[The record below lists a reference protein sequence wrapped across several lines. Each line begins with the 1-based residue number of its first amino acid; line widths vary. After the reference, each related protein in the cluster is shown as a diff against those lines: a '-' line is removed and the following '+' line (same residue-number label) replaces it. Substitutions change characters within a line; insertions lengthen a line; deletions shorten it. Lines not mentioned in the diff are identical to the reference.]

1 MAERAQQPKGRRSRL
16 TTRGCLGSGLLA
28 LCIVGV
34 VAIIA
39 LPTLFR
45 TLDEDWQFRLVRRF
59 PFMAEWQFRPT
70 PPFQSLPTLAVT
82 EDDAYTLLLTPLASP
97 TSIPAIPVS
106 PTAIAAL
113 PSSTATLLPPTATA
127 TASATPTASATASPT
142 ASPTSTATATATLTR
157 TMTPSSTPTATVPNA
172 TALRSVET
180 SSVSST
186 ASATPLPTDTS
197 TATATATQ
205 TATHSMTPT
214 VTPTS
219 TATASPTASATPSA
233 AAPSTNTHVPTVA
246 PSSTPSS
253 TPTSTPLPTLPV
265 SYHASGYKWIPQ
277 TWNNCGPAN
286 LTQALEPFGWPGDQA
301 KAAAYLKPNKEDK
314 NVSPSEIVTYVSLI
328 SKETKVKGGIG
339 ALTRVGGDLALIKR
353 LVSQQFSV
361 ILETGFSL
369 PEEGWMGHYLTVIG
383 YDDGKGVLYGLD
395 TFLGDGPD
403 SAGVPEKYD
412 DLDRRWQQFNRVY
425 IVIFPLE
432 RENEVLNILGDDT
445 DLVYN
450 VQHALDTARREAAAN
465 PNNQYAWFNMG
476 SNYTLLGQYAQATVA
491 FDRASRVGGGLPFR
505 MLWYQF
511 GPFEAYYHV
520 GNYASVLALVNAS
533 LKTTTYVEE
542 TYYWRGMVAA
552 AQGKSAQAIEDF
564 NRVLKFNPNFALAAQ
579 MRDQVAS
586 GTFKPP
592 ITGG

>member
-1 MAERAQQPKGRRSRL
+1 MADQEEQPTARTRHSRL
-16 TTRGCLGSGLLA
+16 TKRGCIGSGVLA
-28 LCIVGV
+28 LGIIGI

-39 LPTLFR
+39 LPALFR
-45 TLDEDWQFRLVRRF
+45 TLDEDLQYRLVRRF
-59 PFMAEWQFRPT
+59 PFMTDWQFRPT

-82 EDDAYTLLLTPLASP
+82 EDDAYTLLLTPLAS
-97 TSIPAIPVS
+97 TMLVTVS

-113 PSSTATLLPPTATA
+113 SNPTVTPSSPTATA
-127 TASATPTASATASPT
+127 TASPTATPT
-142 ASPTSTATATATLTR
+142 
-157 TMTPSSTPTATVPNA
+157 STPTATA
-172 TALRSVET
+172 TST
-180 SSVSST
+180 STTTPSST
-186 ASATPLPTDTS
+186 ARAPTVTMENVGGASPAPSTATP
-197 TATATATQ
+197 TATAT
-205 TATHSMTPT
+205 M
-214 VTPTS
+214 TS
-219 TATASPTASATPSA
+219 TSSATVP
-233 AAPSTNTHVPTVA
+233 PTNTHVPTA
-246 PSSTPSS
+246 TPSS
-253 TPTSTPLPTLPV
+253 TATSTPLPTLPPLPG
-265 SYHASGYKWIPQ
+265 SYHASGYTWVPQ

-286 LTQALEPFGWPGDQA
+286 LIQALEPFGWPGNQA
-301 KAAAYLKPNKEDK
+301 TAVAYLKPNKEDK

-339 ALTRVGGDLALIKR
+339 ALTRVGGDLTLIKR

-383 YDDGKGVLYGLD
+383 YDDSQGLLYGLD
-395 TFLGDGPD
+395 SFLGDGPD
-403 SAGVPEKYD
+403 SGGIPEKYD
-412 DLDRRWQQFNRVY
+412 DLDRRWQQFNRAY

-432 RENEVLNILGDDT
+432 RENEVLSILGQDT

-450 VQHALDTARREAAAN
+450 VLHALDTARSEAAAS
-465 PNNQYAWFNMG
+465 PNNQFAWFNMG
-476 SNYTLLGQYAQATVA
+476 SNYTLLGQYTQAATA

-511 GPFEAYYHV
+511 GPFEAYYRV
-520 GNYASVLALVNAS
+520 GNYANVMALVNAS

-564 NRVLKFNPNFALAAQ
+564 SRALKFNPNFALAAQ
-579 MRDQVAS
+579 MRDQVAG

>member
-1 MAERAQQPKGRRSRL
+1 LPGR
-16 TTRGCLGSGLLA
+16 
-28 LCIVGV
+28 
-34 VAIIA
+34 
-39 LPTLFR
+39 
-45 TLDEDWQFRLVRRF
+45 
-59 PFMAEWQFRPT
+59 
-70 PPFQSLPTLAVT
+70 
-82 EDDAYTLLLTPLASP
+82 
-97 TSIPAIPVS
+97 
-106 PTAIAAL
+106 
-113 PSSTATLLPPTATA
+113 
-127 TASATPTASATASPT
+127 
-142 ASPTSTATATATLTR
+142 
-157 TMTPSSTPTATVPNA
+157 
-172 TALRSVET
+172 
-180 SSVSST
+180 
-186 ASATPLPTDTS
+186 
-197 TATATATQ
+197 
-205 TATHSMTPT
+205 
-214 VTPTS
+214 
-219 TATASPTASATPSA
+219 
-233 AAPSTNTHVPTVA
+233 
-246 PSSTPSS
+246 
-253 TPTSTPLPTLPV
+253 
-265 SYHASGYKWIPQ
+265 YHASGYKWIPQ

-286 LTQALEPFGWPGDQA
+286 VAQALEPFGWPGDQA
-301 KAAAYLKPNKEDK
+301 KAATYLKPNKEDK

-339 ALTRVGGDLALIKR
+339 ALTRVGGDLTLIKR

-383 YDDGKGVLYGLD
+383 YDDSKGVLYGLD

-412 DLDRRWQQFNRVY
+412 DLDRRWRQFNRVY
-425 IVIFPLE
+425 IVIYPLE
-432 RENEVLNILGDDT
+432 RENEVLNILGHDT

-450 VQHALDTARREAAAN
+450 VLHALDTARREAAAN

-476 SNYTLLGQYAQATVA
+476 SNYTLLGQYAQATIA

-511 GPFEAYYHV
+511 GPLEAYYHV
-520 GNYASVLALVNAS
+520 GNYASVLALVSAS